1 MFFIFSFVLALKIID
16 AQMLFWSVFLKMHKK
31 IIINCQKRPKWRFWW
46 WITLFCSSIVFNP
59 FPGQNIHGVRFSWKF
74 RTKYLMRFETNVSRQ
89 FFYLDPLFLATSEK
103 VHVPTGTRARIPCIF
118 HFFWNWLNFGDFLRF
133 FWRN

>member
-16 AQMLFWSVFLKMHKK
+16 EQMLFWSVFLKMLKK

-59 FPGQNIHGVRFSWKF
+59 FPGQNIPSVRFAWKF
-74 RTKYLMRFETNVSRQ
+74 RTKYLMGFETNVSLQ
-89 FFYLDPLFLATSEK
+89 FFLFKPPFLTTGKK
-103 VHVPTGTRARIPCIF
+103 VHVPTGTRTRIPGILHVF
-118 HFFWNWLNFGDFLRF
+118 LNSLVLDNFGIDCM
-133 FWRN
+133 